1 MRTLSLLQERLKASS
16 PGPNRRAKSKT
27 KSWKVANVEADVLD
41 VVRSGTVAPSQTPN
55 YNSEDVHQQV
65 MVAKGI
71 WQCLGSL
78 PRAILKTRLRCGFLN
93 KRSKGAIKYFSRRW
107 FILFVPTPFVPTA
120 EDDLYVPETQLPNW
134 MRHNHIYYFNFTSPD
149 DSSACLGE
157 IPTALCTVRIKDMSK
172 SKDPGFSFYLDVGN
186 RKFMLNTEDE
196 GELKRWVECIEAS
209 KRIAQGIQ
217 SSVTGKPRNLT
228 VSIELF
234 DSHGPSALKG
244 KINDTI
250 KNLTASALKDQA
262 EVSELLSICDELTK
276 ELVETIDG
284 CLTSVPQRIDIA
296 TLYAETFHKKLS
308 EILARAWAT
317 HAAKMTQGDL
327 LMLIKWVMEY
337 DGKLRQVGIT
347 DDKLKNGVGVLR
359 KTYTGRLHK
368 QAISTILEA
377 FLALKDME
385 IATEGVCSSNLPALI
400 FSTFQPTLEEQYLL
414 FDDIFHAELI
424 EVAWNIILQSLNGIR
439 ELLERKEAFSID
451 VLISLCNDSRS
462 LHRLVVDF
470 NRSNASQ
477 QLPEMYEEAVD
488 LLHEIAKS
496 YSKTVVAVL
505 LQPVKA
511 TFQLPF
517 HEISL
522 ETEFEKIQEKLE
534 RVERRI
540 DPELVSKVWYDILV
554 KIVEL
559 YTDCILHGGS
569 SLKAQSVPLI

>member
-1 MRTLSLLQERLKASS
+1 
-16 PGPNRRAKSKT
+16 
-27 KSWKVANVEADVLD
+27 VANVEADVLD
-41 VVRSGTVAPSQTPN
+41 VVRSGTVAPSQTPD

-78 PRAILKTRLRCGFLN
+78 PRKILKGRLRCGFLN
-93 KRSKGAIKYFSRRW
+93 KRSKGTIKYFSRRW
-107 FILFVPTPFVPTA
+107 FIMFVPTPFIPVA

-157 IPTALCTVRIKDMSK
+157 IPTGLCTVRIKDMSK

-196 GELKRWVECIEAS
+196 GEMKRWVDCIEAS

-217 SSVTGKPRNLT
+217 SSVSGKPRNLT

-234 DSHGPSALKG
+234 DAHGPSALKG

-250 KNLTASALKDQA
+250 KSMTANALKEQA
-262 EVSELLSICDELTK
+262 GVTELLTVADELTK

-284 CLTSVPQRIDIA
+284 CLTSTPQRIDIA

-308 EILARAWAT
+308 EILARAWMT
-317 HAAKMTQGDL
+317 HGAKISQGDL
-327 LMLIKWVMEY
+327 LTLLKWVIEY

-347 DDKLKNGVGVLR
+347 DDKLKNGVEVLR

-368 QAISTILEA
+368 QAISLILEA
-377 FLALKDME
+377 FLALKDLQ
-385 IATEGVCSSNLPALI
+385 IAQEGICSSGLPTLI
-400 FSTFQPTLEEQYLL
+400 FSTFEAVLQEQHLL
-414 FDDIFHAELI
+414 FDEVFRVELV
-424 EVAWNIILQSLNGIR
+424 EVSWSIILQSLNGMR
-439 ELLERKEAFSID
+439 ELLERKD
-451 VLISLCNDSRS
+451 VLSTDILISLCNDSRS
-462 LHRLVVDF
+462 LHRQVVDF
-470 NRSNASQ
+470 NRSHASQ
-477 QLPEMYEEAVD
+477 HFPEMYEEAVD

-496 YSKTVVAVL
+496 YSKTIVAVL
-505 LQPVKA
+505 MQPVKV

-522 ETEFEKIQEKLE
+522 ETELEQVRMKLE
-534 RVERRI
+534 SVEMRI
-540 DPELVSKVWYDILV
+540 DPDLVSKVWYDILV
-554 KIVEL
+554 KVVEV
-559 YTDCILHGGS
+559 YTGCILHGGS
-569 SLKAQSVPLI
+569 SLKAQSVLVI